1 MRTEIR
7 PVSGLRYLFLDLNS
21 YFASV
26 EQQVNPRLL
35 GKPVAVVPIA
45 NTDATCAI
53 AASYEAKAFGVKTG
67 MRIYEAK
74 KLCPGLITIDARHDL
89 YVEYHHR
96 IMDEVQNHLPIEKER
111 SIDEASCRLMGDE
124 CKPENARELARA
136 IKAGIRAKVGDAL
149 RCSVG
154 VASTVLLA
162 KIASKL
168 QKPDGLV
175 LLPPEELPGPLLKL
189 KLIDLPGI
197 GWSMEQHL
205 FNAGVTSIADL
216 WALAPKQARII
227 WGSVAGER
235 FWYALH
241 GYELP
246 EGETRRGSIGHS
258 RMLSPRMRP
267 PEHARIVAR
276 ALLLKAAVRLRRY
289 GDAAGAL
296 GFSARPER
304 APRFVADTTFS
315 PTQDSFVLL
324 EQLEKFWL
332 EMIRENG
339 RHEPL
344 KKVSIWLH
352 HLVPIEKRSADL
364 FIARRPDG
372 VSRGEALWTAL
383 DKLVTRYGRG
393 TVAPASQ
400 HGVTLQ
406 YLGAKIAFNR
416 VPDRVEFVE

>member
-1 MRTEIR
+1 MRAE
-7 PVSGLRYLFLDLNS
+7 SGLRYLFLDLNS

-26 EQQVNPRLL
+26 EQQVRPELR

-74 KLCPGLITIDARHDL
+74 KLCPGLICVDARHDL

-96 IMDEVQNHLPIEKER
+96 IMAEVENHLPIQKVR
-111 SIDEASCRLMGDE
+111 SIDEASCKLMGDE
-124 CKPENARELARA
+124 CRPDRARELGRA
-136 IKAGIRAKVGDAL
+136 IKTGIRAKVGDFL
-149 RCSVG
+149 KCSVG
-154 VASTVLLA
+154 VGPTVLLA

-197 GWSMEQHL
+197 GWNMEQHL
-205 FNAGVTSIADL
+205 FQAGITSIADL
-216 WALAPKQARII
+216 WALSPKHARNI
-227 WGSVAGER
+227 WGSVGGER

-241 GYELP
+241 GFELP
-246 EGETRRGSIGHS
+246 EDKTNRHSIGHS
-258 RMLSPRMRP
+258 RMLSPHMRP
-267 PEHARIVAR
+267 PEQARIVAR

-289 GDAAGAL
+289 GDAAGGL
-296 GFSARPER
+296 GFSARGESR
-304 APRFVADTTFS
+304 GRFVADTNFS
-315 PTQDSFVLL
+315 PTQDSFLL
-324 EQLEKFWL
+324 LDQLEKLWL
-332 EMIRENG
+332 EMIRKNG
-339 RHEPL
+339 RREPL

-352 HLVPIEKRSADL
+352 RLMPLEKRTPDL
-364 FIARRPDG
+364 FVARRPDG
-372 VSRGEALWTAL
+372 FSRGEALWAAL

-393 TVAPASQ
+393 AVAPASQ

-416 VPDRVEFVE
+416 VPDRVEFRE

>member
-1 MRTEIR
+1 MRAEN
-7 PVSGLRYLFLDLNS
+7 GLRHLFLDLNS

-26 EQQVNPRLL
+26 EQQVRPELR

-45 NTDATCAI
+45 DTDATCAI

-67 MRIYEAK
+67 TRIYEAR
-74 KLCPGLITIDARHDL
+74 KLCPDLICVDARHDL

-96 IMDEVQNHLPIEKER
+96 IMEEVQNHLPIEKVR

-124 CKPENARELARA
+124 CLPERARELALA
-136 IKAGIRAKVGDAL
+136 IKSGIRTKVGDML

-154 VASTVLLA
+154 VAPTVLLA

-175 LLPPEELPGPLLKL
+175 LLPPENLPGPLLKL
-189 KLIDLPGI
+189 DLIDLPGI
-197 GWSMEQHL
+197 GRNMEQHL
-205 FNAGVTSIADL
+205 LEAGISSIAEL
-216 WALAPKQARII
+216 WALAPKQARTI

-246 EGETRRGSIGHS
+246 EELTHRHSIGHS
-258 RMLSPRMRP
+258 RMLSPRMRR

-276 ALLLKAAVRLRRY
+276 ALLLKAAMRLRRY

-296 GFSARPER
+296 GFSARGVDYG
-304 APRFVADTTFS
+304 RFVGETNFP
-315 PTQDSFVLL
+315 PTQDSFELL
-324 EQLEKFWL
+324 VQLEKLWRQ
-332 EMIRENG
+332 MIRQNG
-339 RHEPL
+339 SREPL

-352 HLVPIEKRSADL
+352 RLVPVEKRSFDL
-364 FIARRPDG
+364 FIARRADG
-372 VSRGEALWTAL
+372 FSRGEALWAAL
-383 DKLVTRYGRG
+383 DKLVARYGRG
-393 TVAPASQ
+393 AVAPASQ
-400 HGVTLQ
+400 HGITLQ

-416 VPDRVEFVE
+416 VPDKVEFRE